1 MNYKDRIYEAWQF
14 TQNNKKIIIWYGFLP
29 AFLTTCIGIMYFT
42 YQVLAFKSS
51 PLFDDAEQSFLYTV
65 LTTIMNFIKAN
76 FSYSVPMLIAA
87 IILLIIYLFIPI
99 ILEAAMIEYIARHR
113 NKQRISIGTGITLG
127 LGNFLP
133 LFEYTLAMGTFSI
146 ISITTEAGFVLR
158 NLGPGAFNTLL
169 PLFVVIFIV
178 ALLVHVFFTFA
189 KYFIV
194 IDDEGVMSSIVKSC
208 SLVIRNI
215 QQTFALVILM
225 LIIGV
230 RIVMQIVL
238 LVLIPAIVITG
249 LAYFA
254 SISLQE
260 YSLIIIVALSG
271 IFILFASY
279 LSAVVHVFS
288 VSVWVYTFLDFTD
301 SKSLTTRDKNDD

>member
-14 TQNNKKIIIWYGFLP
+14 TQNNKKLIIWYGFLP
-29 AFLTTCIGIMYFT
+29 AFLTTCVGIMYFT

-87 IILLIIYLFIPI
+87 IILLVIYLFIPI

-113 NKQRISIGTGITLG
+113 NKQRVTIGTGITLG

-169 PLFVVIFIV
+169 PLFIVIFIV
-178 ALLVHVFFTFA
+178 AIFVHIFFTFA

-230 RIVMQIVL
+230 RIVMQIIL

-260 YSLIIIVALSG
+260 YSLIIVVGLSG

-288 VSVWVYTFLDFTD
+288 VSVWVYTFLDFTEG
-301 SKSLTTRDKNDD
+301 KFVTTRDKNDD

>member
-29 AFLTTCIGIMYFT
+29 AFLTTCVGIVYFT

-87 IILLIIYLFIPI
+87 IVLLVVYLFIPI

-113 NKQRISIGTGITLG
+113 NKQHVTVGTGITLG
-127 LGNFLP
+127 LANFLP
-133 LFEYTLAMGTFSI
+133 LFEYTLAMATFSI

-169 PLFVVIFIV
+169 PLFVIIFIV
-178 ALLVHVFFTFA
+178 AILVHIFFTFA

-260 YSLIIIVALSG
+260 YSLIIIVGLSG
-271 IFILFASY
+271 VFIVFASY

-288 VSVWVYTFLDFTD
+288 VSVWVYTFLDFTEG
-301 SKSLTTRDKNDD
+301 KFITTRDKNDD

>member
-29 AFLTTCIGIMYFT
+29 AFLTTCVGIVYFT

-65 LTTIMNFIKAN
+65 LTTIINFIKAN

-87 IILLIIYLFIPI
+87 IVLLIIYLFIPI
-99 ILEAAMIEYIARHR
+99 ILEAGMIEYIARHR
-113 NKQRISIGTGITLG
+113 HKQRVTIADGVTLG
-127 LGNFLP
+127 LSNFLP

-169 PLFVVIFIV
+169 PIFIIILIV
-178 ALLVHVFFTFA
+178 ALIVHILFTFA

-194 IDDEGVMSSIVKSC
+194 IDDEGVMSGIVKSC

-225 LIIGV
+225 MIIGI
-230 RIVMQIVL
+230 RIIIQIVL
-238 LVLIPAIVITG
+238 LILIPAIVITG

-254 SISLQE
+254 SISLKE
-260 YSLIIIVALSG
+260 YSLIIIAGLSG
-271 IFILFASY
+271 VFIIFASY

-288 VSVWVYTFLDFTD
+288 VSVWVYTFLDFTENGFL
-301 SKSLTTRDKNDD
+301 STRERNEE